1 MRNQTRQLVF
11 SGLFI
16 AMGVVL
22 PMVFH
27 LFGGAGPAFL
37 PMHLPVLIAGL
48 VLSPVYALGVGAL
61 TPILSS
67 LLTGMPPLYPMLV
80 IMVFELACYGFV
92 MSLLVHKYR
101 WNVYLALITSMI
113 VGRVVAAL
121 VVAILIAGFN
131 LQFMQPIPY
140 FMSAISTGILGIV
153 LQLLIV
159 PACGYLLKK
168 YMPEF
173 EVA

>member
-27 LFGGAGPAFL
+27 LFGGAGPVFL

-67 LLTGMPPLYPMLV
+67 LLTGMPPVYPILV
-80 IMVFELACYGFV
+80 IMVFVLACYGFV